1 MSKLLLKIE
10 QSLHQ
15 LCGSEKPL
23 QKFKFLLAVSGGID
37 SMVMAHAFS
46 RLNLDF
52 GIAHFNFNLR
62 GEDSEKDASL
72 VETFCRQNHLPFHL
86 KSEDTMATAKHLK
99 MSIQETARHLRY
111 QFFEKTCDQY
121 DYDFICM
128 AHHANDQLETFLI
141 HFIRGSGLKGLT
153 GIPEKRN
160 NILRPLLKI
169 SLAEIEKYAGENHVP
184 YRTDLTNLTDDYLRN
199 KIRHHITEPLINW
212 DDSYLSNTLKS
223 MSFLSDIQYF
233 INIQINKF
241 KEQYFRTYSAE
252 ISSTDLHHPEISSA
266 ENKFLLY
273 ETLRSSGLYPDSID
287 DLLRDPNLLKTGS
300 KFEGKDIDAFY
311 DRGTLW
317 LIKKDAFKAT
327 ENFNVQLEL
336 NQKITLPGDDVIF
349 AGNHNHEDISSFSW
363 SFSIDPKQ
371 IELPMM
377 IRHRQ
382 PGDRIWMGRPP
393 YFRKSLKSLFSEKR
407 IPLPFKDRIYI
418 LTDSNDQIISIP
430 GFVNSP
436 RFISQES
443 EKDIWIGYHSSF
455 WKKFDFW
462 EK

>member
-10 QSLHQ
+10 QSLHK

-46 RLNLDF
+46 RLSLDF

-121 DYDFICM
+121 DYDFICT

-169 SLAEIEKYAGENHVP
+169 PLNEIEKYAGENHVP

-223 MSFLSDIQYF
+223 MSFL
-233 INIQINKF
+233 
-241 KEQYFRTYSAE
+241 
-252 ISSTDLHHPEISSA
+252 
-266 ENKFLLY
+266 
-273 ETLRSSGLYPDSID
+273 
-287 DLLRDPNLLKTGS
+287 
-300 KFEGKDIDAFY
+300 
-311 DRGTLW
+311 
-317 LIKKDAFKAT
+317 
-327 ENFNVQLEL
+327 
-336 NQKITLPGDDVIF
+336 
-349 AGNHNHEDISSFSW
+349 
-363 SFSIDPKQ
+363 
-371 IELPMM
+371 
-377 IRHRQ
+377 
-382 PGDRIWMGRPP
+382 
-393 YFRKSLKSLFSEKR
+393 
-407 IPLPFKDRIYI
+407 
-418 LTDSNDQIISIP
+418 
-430 GFVNSP
+430 
-436 RFISQES
+436 
-443 EKDIWIGYHSSF
+443 
-455 WKKFDFW
+455 
-462 EK
+462 